1 MSQSD
6 RAFGMLLA
14 SGAAVGAVLA
24 LPLALTLFPGAIQ
37 QSLHASE
44 SVMRTCVAAVYAIG
58 RDLPPLGAVVLAFAV
73 GSIVASIV
81 SATRLLAR
89 TARITRRAAVAAPA
103 ALRAAA
109 DRVGVAP
116 RLRVFADDAALAY
129 TAGLVRPRI
138 WVSTTL
144 ALDLTADE
152 LEAVLWHER
161 EHLLRRDP
169 LRVLIAHVAAS
180 LFVSVPA
187 IRLAAMRFEVAKEL
201 DADCAAVR
209 AQRGAAALAGAL
221 VALGSRPR
229 PGDLAVGA
237 WSMTNV
243 RVDQL
248 CGEDPASLLPR
259 ASRRVR
265 ALSVGALGL
274 ALLLTFGQAARAN
287 VLPASL
293 LEVSGGHVDDAMVHA
308 CPLPMDG
315 VLF

>member
-6 RAFGMLLA
+6 RAFGILLVRA
-14 SGAAVGAVLA
+14 AAVGAVLA
-24 LPLALTLFPGAIQ
+24 LPLTLTLFPGAIQ

-58 RDLPPLGAVVLAFAV
+58 RDLPPLGAVVLALAV
-73 GSIVASIV
+73 GSIVATIV
-81 SATRLLAR
+81 SAVRLLRR
-89 TARITRRAAVAAPA
+89 TARVTRRAAVAAPA
-103 ALRAAA
+103 DLLDAAG
-109 DRVGVAP
+109 RVGVVP
-116 RLRVFADDAALAY
+116 ELRVFADAAALAY

-138 WVSTTL
+138 WVSTAL

-152 LEAVLWHER
+152 LDAVLWHER

-169 LRVLIAHVAAS
+169 LRVVIARTIAS
-180 LFVSVPA
+180 LFIIIPT
-187 IRLAAMRFEVAKEL
+187 IRLAATRFEVAKEL
-201 DADCAAVR
+201 DADRAAVR
-209 AQRGAAALAGAL
+209 AQRGPAALAGAL
-221 VALGSRPR
+221 VALGSRP
-229 PGDLAVGA
+229 GSGELAIGA

-248 CGEDPASLLPR
+248 CGEDPATLLPR

-265 ALSVGALGL
+265 VLSVAALAL
-274 ALLLTFGQAARAN
+274 ALLLAFGQAARAN

-293 LEVSGGHVDDAMVHA
+293 MELGGGDIDQSMVHT
-308 CPLPMDG
+308 CPLPVDG